1 MALSK
6 ECVEQ
11 WREKFTKKLKRT
23 TSRNALDRLLLSV
36 DRVDFDNLE
45 GAGWTKVKF
54 ENGRGLVAFKN
65 GQTEFE
71 VTPLQKNLLS
81 DKNVIEEFKDKWI
94 PKSKLEEETEKWKDY
109 NSKSMIY
116 EGGEAIVFKEYIE
129 NVKVAVRVQAFDSAL
144 YTPECSDD
152 QLFYD
157 VHLPSGKMREKIII
171 NTLLRF

>member
-54 ENGRGLVAFKN
+54 ENGRGLVDFKN

-94 PKSKLEEETEKWKDY
+94 PKSKLEEETERWIPKSKQEEETEKWEQ
-109 NSKSMIY
+109 SIIY
-116 EGGEAIVFKEYIE
+116 EGGEAIVFKESIE

-157 VHLPSGKMREKIII
+157 VHLPSGKMREK
-171 NTLLRF
+171 

>member
-54 ENGRGLVAFKN
+54 ENGRGLVVFKN
-65 GQTEFE
+65 GQTIFE
-71 VTPLQKNLLS
+71 VTPLQKILLS
-81 DKNVIEEFKDKWI
+81 DKKVIEEFKDKWI
-94 PKSKLEEETEKWKDY
+94 PKSKQEEETGKWEDY
-109 NSKSMIY
+109 NSQSIIY
-116 EGGEAIVFKEYIE
+116 EGGEAIVFKESIE
-129 NVKVAVRVQAFDSAL
+129 NVKIAVRVQAFDSAL

-157 VHLPSGKMREKIII
+157 VHLPSGKTRKK
-171 NTLLRF
+171 

>member
-54 ENGRGLVAFKN
+54 ENGRGLVVFKN

-94 PKSKLEEETEKWKDY
+94 PKSKLEEETGEWEDY
-109 NSKSMIY
+109 DSESIIY
-116 EGGEAIVFKEYIE
+116 EGGEAIVFKESIE

-157 VHLPSGKMREKIII
+157 VHLPSGKMRKKIIK
-171 NTLLRF
+171 